1 MSVYYTMVAHLN
13 TSYLRFFAASVLL
26 HFGFFFIANS
36 VPPVRVIQPETIPVS
51 VLDIPE
57 KEHPAMTPVPKIRT
71 RLENRPAI
79 IAKKDSPRL
88 SAKPEAAKSRKK
100 NDNDMI
106 ARVEPL
112 PAPLSQPGP
121 APSPR
126 EIIPE
131 QSVIAERALPTV
143 KELLPPASWSASSR
157 NSGPVSLNTSDPV
170 YVTYFTKIKQLILS
184 RWEYPELALR
194 YGLEGRLSVEFT
206 IGANGQLERLRVVR
220 SSGSHILDEEALRA
234 IQAAAPFPPIP
245 RWIQPNPLRIFGD
258 MIYDDNRLNYQPG
271 R

>member
-1 MSVYYTMVAHLN
+1 LN
-13 TSYLRFFAASVLL
+13 ISYLRFFAASVVL
-26 HFGFFFIANS
+26 HFVIFFIANS
-36 VPPVRVIQPETIPVS
+36 APPPRVSEPETISVS
-51 VLDIPE
+51 VLDVPE
-57 KEHPAMTPVPKIRT
+57 KERPALTPVPKIPRT
-71 RLENRPAI
+71 RPENRPAI

-88 SAKPEAAKSRKK
+88 PARADRKK
-100 NDNDMI
+100 SGNAENEMI

-112 PAPLSQPGP
+112 AAPPSQPGP
-121 APSPR
+121 APSTR

-131 QSVIAERALPTV
+131 QSVIVERPLPTL
-143 KELLPPASWSASSR
+143 KELLPPASWSPNAR
-157 NSGPVSLNTSDPV
+157 NSGSVSLNTSDPS
-170 YVTYFTKIKQLILS
+170 YVTYFTKIKQMILS

-194 YGLEGRLSVEFT
+194 YGLEGKLSVEFT
-206 IGANGQLERLRVVR
+206 ISANGQLERLRVVR

-271 R
+271 RG

>member
-1 MSVYYTMVAHLN
+1 MVAHLN
-13 TSYLRFFAASVLL
+13 TSYLRFFAASLVL
-26 HFGFFFIANS
+26 HFAFFFIVNS
-36 VPPVRVIQPETIPVS
+36 APPLRVSEPETIPVS

-57 KEHPAMTPVPKIRT
+57 KERPALTPVPKIPRT
-71 RLENRPAI
+71 RLENVPAI
-79 IAKKDSPRL
+79 IAKNDSRRL
-88 SAKPEAAKSRKK
+88 SAKTDIAKDRKK
-100 NDNDMI
+100 NENEMI

-112 PAPLSQPGP
+112 PTPLNQPSP
-121 APSPR
+121 APPQR

-131 QSVIAERALPTV
+131 QSVVVERQLPTV
-143 KELLPPASWSASSR
+143 KELLPPANWSSTSR

-170 YVTYFTKIKQLILS
+170 YVSYFTKIKQLILS

-206 IGANGQLERLRVVR
+206 IGASGQLERLRVLR

-245 RWIQPNPLRIFGD
+245 RWIQPNPLRILGD
-258 MIYDDNRLNYQPG
+258 MVYDDNRLNYQPG

>member
-1 MSVYYTMVAHLN
+1 MVGYLN
-13 TSYLRFFAASVLL
+13 ISYLRFFGASLALHFVLL
-26 HFGFFFIANS
+26 FVVNS
-36 VPPVRVIQPETIPVS
+36 APSLRVSRPETIPVS

-57 KEHPAMTPVPKIRT
+57 KEHAALTPVPKIPRT
-71 RLENRPAI
+71 RSENTPAI

-88 SAKPEAAKSRKK
+88 LAKTEATKDRKK
-100 NDNDMI
+100 TDNEMI
-106 ARVEPL
+106 ARGEPL
-112 PAPLSQPGP
+112 PAPPSPPGP
-121 APSPR
+121 GPSPR

-131 QSVIAERALPTV
+131 QSVIAERQLPTV
-143 KELLPPASWSASSR
+143 KELLPPANWSSGSR

-258 MIYDDNRLNYQPG
+258 MIYDDNRVNYQPG

>member
-1 MSVYYTMVAHLN
+1 MVAYLN
-13 TSYLRFFAASVLL
+13 ISYLRFFLASIAL
-26 HFGFFFIANS
+26 HLVFFFMVRSTPSLRIN
-36 VPPVRVIQPETIPVS
+36 PPVTIPVS
-51 VLDIPE
+51 VLEPVE
-57 KEHPAMTPVPKIRT
+57 KQPPTLTPVPRMPRT
-71 RLENRPAI
+71 RPEKLSGI

-88 SAKPEAAKSRKK
+88 PVQTKATKDQSKTE
-100 NDNDMI
+100 NEVI
-106 ARVEPL
+106 ARSEPL
-112 PAPLSQPGP
+112 IGPPSQPGP
-121 APSPR
+121 SPAPR

-131 QSVIAERALPTV
+131 QSVIAERRLPTI
-143 KELLPPASWSASSR
+143 KELLPPVNWSSSSR
-157 NSGPVSLNTSDPV
+157 NSAPVSLNTSDPV
-170 YVTYFTKIKQLILS
+170 YVTYFTKVKQLILA

-194 YGLEGRLSVEFT
+194 YGLEGRLAVEFT

-245 RWIQPNPLRIFGD
+245 SWIQPNPLRISGE

>member
-1 MSVYYTMVAHLN
+1 MVAHLN
-13 TSYLRFFAASVLL
+13 ISYLRFFTASVVL
-26 HFGFFFIANS
+26 HFVIFFIANS
-36 VPPVRVIQPETIPVS
+36 APSLRVSEPETIPVS
-51 VLDIPE
+51 VLDVPE
-57 KEHPAMTPVPKIRT
+57 KERPAPTPVPKMPRT
-71 RLENRPAI
+71 RPENRPTI

-88 SAKPEAAKSRKK
+88 PARNEATTKDGKKSQ
-100 NDNDMI
+100 NEMI

-112 PAPLSQPGP
+112 PAPPGQSGP
-121 APSPR
+121 APSTR

-131 QSVIAERALPTV
+131 QNVIVERQLPTLR
-143 KELLPPASWSASSR
+143 ELLPPASWSSNARSSG
-157 NSGPVSLNTSDPV
+157 SVSLNTSDPI
-170 YVTYFTKIKQLILS
+170 YVTYFTKIKQMILS

-194 YGLEGRLSVEFT
+194 YGLEGKLSVEFT
-206 IGANGQLERLRVVR
+206 IGPNGQLERLRVVR

-271 R
+271 RG